1 MASGTR
7 TAPGAPADESTELAL
22 AARNFDHPLKQLM
35 GVRDDKL
42 VSAALAGDP
51 AAFATLVEQSRA
63 RVESV
68 VERMVGEEAEDLV
81 QEALLRAYL
90 GLSQLRDPARFSAW
104 LCGIAVNLAK
114 MRLRRRAVEAR
125 VVVDATCDGGLE
137 ERELLE
143 VVRDA
148 VEILPPGQR
157 DAVLMHYIE
166 GLSCEEIAAVL
177 ETSPGAIRVRLHR
190 ARQQLRKQLAPL
202 APSPTP
208 KEEIHMLEMR
218 LEDVIV
224 RVAEDDPMKLV
235 ADQRI
240 VLLKEAD
247 GERLLPIWIGAPEG
261 NALALRLTGEKT
273 PRPVTSDVMA
283 ELVRV
288 TGARVE
294 RVAVTSLREKTFYA
308 VIAVAVDGRV
318 DELDARPSDALNLA
332 VRIGAPIFVEDS
344 VLEENAMPADDLPAR
359 LEDEAKK
366 AEHEVPPGE
375 WRSLSAEL
383 LQSLYRWR

>member
-1 MASGTR
+1 
-7 TAPGAPADESTELAL
+7 
-22 AARNFDHPLKQLM
+22 M

-51 AAFATLVEQSRA
+51 VAFATLVDRNRA
-63 RVESV
+63 RVQSV
-68 VERMVGEEAEDLV
+68 VERMAGEEAEDLV

-90 GLSQLRDPARFSAW
+90 GLSQLRDPARFGAW

-114 MRLRRRAVEAR
+114 MRLRRRAVETR
-125 VVVDATCDGGLE
+125 FVVEHTSDGALE
-137 ERELLE
+137 ERELLAL
-143 VVRDA
+143 VRDA

-157 DAVLMHYIE
+157 DAVLMHYID
-166 GLSCEEIAAVL
+166 GLSCEEIAAL
-177 ETSPGAIRVRLHR
+177 LRTSPGAIRVRLHR
-190 ARQQLRKQLAPL
+190 ARQQLREQLAPL
-202 APSPTP
+202 APSPMP
-208 KEEIHMLEMR
+208 EEEIHMVEMK

-240 VLLKEAD
+240 VLLNEAD
-247 GERLLPIWIGAPEG
+247 GERLMPIWIGAAEG
-261 NALALRLTGEKT
+261 NALALRLSGETT

-294 RVAVTSLREKTFYA
+294 RVVVTGLREKTFYA
-308 VIAVAVDGRV
+308 VIAVAVDGRI
-318 DELDARPSDALNLA
+318 DEIDARPSDALNLA
-332 VRIGAPIFVEDS
+332 ARVGAPIFVDGA
-344 VLEENAMPADDLPAR
+344 VLEKCALPEGDLSTRLDAEAREADQELPA
-359 LEDEAKK
+359 
-366 AEHEVPPGE
+366 GE

-383 LQSLYRWR
+383 LQSLYSWR